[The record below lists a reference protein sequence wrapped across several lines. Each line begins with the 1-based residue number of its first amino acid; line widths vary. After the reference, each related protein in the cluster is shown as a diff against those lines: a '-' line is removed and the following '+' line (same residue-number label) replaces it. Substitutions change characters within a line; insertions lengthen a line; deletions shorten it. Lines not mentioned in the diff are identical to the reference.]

1 MFEGWGL
8 SSDSLRL
15 YTSDTVVKSYRVRRL
30 EVRTG
35 KVSSI
40 VQSKDLES
48 LNFTRV
54 QIHNKNEIMRLSII
68 DLGLLNLSFSKNI

>member
-1 MFEGWGL
+1 MT
-8 SSDSLRL
+8 SLRL
-15 YTSDTVVKSYRVRRL
+15 YTSDTAINSYRVRRL

-68 DLGLLNLSFSKNI
+68 DLGLLIHFIIFKKNLVI

>member
-1 MFEGWGL
+1 MR
-8 SSDSLRL
+8 SLRL
-15 YTSDTVVKSYRVRRL
+15 YTSDTVVKSYHVRRL
-30 EVRTG
+30 EVRTV

-68 DLGLLNLSFSKNI
+68 DLGLLIYFIIFQKDLVI

>member
-1 MFEGWGL
+1 M
-8 SSDSLRL
+8 SSLRL
-15 YTSDTVVKSYRVRRL
+15 YTSDTVINSYRVRRL

-68 DLGLLNLSFSKNI
+68 DLGLLIHFIIFQKYLVI

>member
-1 MFEGWGL
+1 M
-8 SSDSLRL
+8 SSLRL

-68 DLGLLNLSFSKNI
+68 DLGLLIDFINFQKYLVI